1 MSPDGHTPAQKG
13 VSADNIYTAMLALAF
28 AVVVATVA
36 FVACKCYFQ
45 YGTFFKIP

>member
-1 MSPDGHTPAQKG
+1 MSPDGQIPVQKP
-13 VSADNIYTAMLALAF
+13 VLMDNIYTAMLALALA
-28 AVVVATVA
+28 AVAATVV